1 VTSKNCGYEVK
12 QEFVGGAGSVN
23 ITSLSSER
31 LESIKKKNCIDSMKE
46 IGLAVTV
53 A

>member
-1 VTSKNCGYEVK
+1 MTSKNCGYEVK

-31 LESIKKKNCIDSMKE
+31 LESIKKNCIDSMKE
-46 IGLAVTV
+46 IGLSVTV